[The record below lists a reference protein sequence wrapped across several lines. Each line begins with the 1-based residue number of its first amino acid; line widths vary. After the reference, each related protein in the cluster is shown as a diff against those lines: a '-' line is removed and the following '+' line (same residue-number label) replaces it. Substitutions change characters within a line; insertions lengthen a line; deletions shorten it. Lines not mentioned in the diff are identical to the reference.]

1 MSETPPTPPTTEHA
15 SGPPMKP
22 HRGVL
27 ILVFGIL
34 GLVICPIIFGVLA
47 WVWGNNDLR
56 EIDTG
61 TMDPE
66 GKGLTQAGRII
77 GMISVILMLVGIAFY
92 VLMFACVG
100 GAAVMQGG

>member
-1 MSETPPTPPTTEHA
+1 MSEMPPTPPTA
-15 SGPPMKP
+15 GGYAPGPQVKP

-56 EIDTG
+56 EIDAG
-61 TMDPE
+61 LMDPE

-77 GMISVILMLVGIAFY
+77 GMVSVILMLVGIAFWL
-92 VLMFACVG
+92 LMLVCAG
-100 GAAVMQGG
+100 GAAVMNA